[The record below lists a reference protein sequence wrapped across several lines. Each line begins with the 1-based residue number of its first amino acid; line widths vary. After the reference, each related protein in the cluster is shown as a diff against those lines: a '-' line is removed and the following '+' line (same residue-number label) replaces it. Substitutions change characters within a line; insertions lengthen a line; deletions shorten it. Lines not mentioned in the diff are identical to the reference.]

1 MTIDDALR
9 AVKRRCRVA
18 GLPSSICNHSFRA
31 TGITVHQENGGRL
44 EDAQDLAGHAD
55 ARTTRLYI
63 RKERKIAQAEV
74 ERVQL

>member
-18 GLPSSICNHSFRA
+18 ALPSSICNHSFRA
-31 TGITVHQENGGRL
+31 TGVTIFMENGGRL
-44 EDAQDLAGHAD
+44 EDAQERAGHAD
-55 ARTTRLYI
+55 SRTTRLYV
-63 RKERKIAQAEV
+63 RKARSIAQAEV